1 MHWNLCC
8 TAVYSACNHHRT
20 TCHHRTTYSARHH
33 LYFCNF
39 AVAGSVV
46 NQSNL
51 FYFNVL
57 FHVAGRPSVCVRQ
70 ATYVLLIFF
79 LLWQTF
85 HTFWIPYLPGSHS
98 WRPFCEQALAVMC
111 LWWRCVFVALSTTN
125 TIYHVLLSTAWSS
138 QRSVPRFSTHTHIY
152 THIHTHV
159 HTTHNMI
166 FFFQN
171 RNMDYLNI
179 IFFLS
184 SFDRISKC

>member
-20 TCHHRTTYSARHH
+20 TCHHRTTYYARHH

-79 LLWQTF
+79 FYFDKHFTHF
-85 HTFWIPYLPGSHS
+85 PYLPGSHS
-98 WRPFCEQALAVMC
+98 WSPFCEQALAVMC
-111 LWWRCVFVALSTTN
+111 LWWRLFLCGSFNNKHNLSCSVEHSLIVN
-125 TIYHVLLSTAWSS
+125 AQYHVL
-138 QRSVPRFSTHTHIY
+138 VHIPTY
-152 THIHTHV
+152 IHTYMYI
-159 HTTHNMI
+159 HTYTQHTI
-166 FFFQN
+166 WFSFFK
-171 RNMDYLNI
+171 I
-179 IFFLS
+179 EIWITWTFFLV
-184 SFDRISKC
+184 FIWQNFEM

>member
-1 MHWNLCC
+1 MFYL
-8 TAVYSACNHHRT
+8 S
-20 TCHHRTTYSARHH
+20 
-33 LYFCNF
+33 FF
-39 AVAGSVV
+39 
-46 NQSNL
+46 
-51 FYFNVL
+51 FYFDKH
-57 FHVAGRPSVCVRQ
+57 FTH
-70 ATYVLLIFF
+70 F
-79 LLWQTF
+79 
-85 HTFWIPYLPGSHS
+85 PYLPGSHS
-98 WRPFCEQALAVMC
+98 WSPFCEQSLAVMC
-111 LWWRCVFVALSTTN
+111 LWWRPFLCGSISTTN

-184 SFDRISKC
+184 SFDRISKCKNTSETLISKYNFNWELK